1 MVNKKFVL
9 IMYMLIVLFLIGLIR
24 TAIFNLYIYGLGK
37 EPPQFKFLF
46 IGDEQL
52 IGAIGDR
59 FENADLDNGQNDDIK
74 KIEDSSVKWDYFFQQ
89 GSFFNKFISS
99 VISYNEAELNLPRV
113 SLANSSNN
121 NEASNVYDLGE
132 GYIVNIIEKRDNNAL
147 VEKISGLNDFL
158 HERGIDYMFFL
169 APGKISR
176 SEESEIP
183 FFIDNHS
190 NENADELLKQ
200 LKDNNIC
207 VYDLRDDFEK
217 DNNYRS
223 FFYQNDHHWNNK
235 GSLLAAEISAR
246 EICKNAGLEYDK
258 QLFDIE
264 NYALYSFND
273 RFYGSMITDT
283 AFFVSKNQ
291 KSDYVLYLPTF
302 KTDFS
307 TANIRG
313 DYENFGTMEELF
325 CNWNELNNLNK
336 EDEMIYKSFGIG
348 DTGKVRNNTATNDYK
363 ILVLADSY
371 AYSYVPYLALQF
383 KQVLRINLRSYQESI
398 YDYID
403 KEKPDMVIQ
412 INDQDNNIYAP
423 DNPEELWEFE

>member
-1 MVNKKFVL
+1 MVFSSKIF
-9 IMYMLIVLFLIGLIR
+9 LFLFLPAVYLLYYGGISKIR
-24 TAIFNLYIYGLGK
+24 
-37 EPPQFKFLF
+37 
-46 IGDEQL
+46 
-52 IGAIGDR
+52 
-59 FENADLDNGQNDDIK
+59 IK
-74 KIEDSSVKWDYFFQQ
+74 K
-89 GSFFNKFISS
+89 G
-99 VISYNEAELNLPRV
+99 
-113 SLANSSNN
+113 
-121 NEASNVYDLGE
+121 
-132 GYIVNIIEKRDNNAL
+132 
-147 VEKISGLNDFL
+147 
-158 HERGIDYMFFL
+158 
-169 APGKISR
+169 
-176 SEESEIP
+176 
-183 FFIDNHS
+183 
-190 NENADELLKQ
+190 
-200 LKDNNIC
+200 
-207 VYDLRDDFEK
+207 
-217 DNNYRS
+217 
-223 FFYQNDHHWNNK
+223 
-235 GSLLAAEISAR
+235 
-246 EICKNAGLEYDK
+246 
-258 QLFDIE
+258 
-264 NYALYSFND
+264 
-273 RFYGSMITDT
+273 
-283 AFFVSKNQ
+283 Q

-325 CNWNELNNLNK
+325 CNWDELNNLNK